1 MLERCFTL
9 LRSVSNG
16 IGAPLSIFFLAF
28 SHQSVI
34 LGHFGFGKNSLSKVA
49 CVGNAQRRLP
59 LLWLQVALQVA
70 AFSHGKPREIRGNL
84 CKTW

>member
-1 MLERCFTL
+1 M
-9 LRSVSNG
+9 V
-16 IGAPLSIFFLAF
+16 AF

-34 LGHFGFGKNSLSKVA
+34 LDHFGFGKNSLSKFVWF
-49 CVGNAQRRLP
+49 GNAQHSDVCHA